1 MSKRTLV
8 IGWDGAPY
16 DKISGWVRNGKLKTL
31 QKLVSS
37 GAFGPLQT
45 TKLTIS
51 SCAWSTM
58 VTGKNAGKHGV
69 YDFFGTKFVGDS
81 YFREPINSRCR
92 RAKALW
98 NYMSDY
104 GYRTGVAN
112 IPITYPAERVNGFM
126 VGGMM
131 SPSVDAPGFTYP
143 SNLLKDYPR
152 LEEYRIDIE
161 GAKHLDRDKFIYE
174 VDKTIEERFN
184 LFKYLIKK
192 NDVDLFF
199 GVFTSSD
206 RFSHYMWHFFD
217 PNHPYRKNES
227 EEEIKK
233 YENSLLELYQKLDN
247 YLEDLIQEFGPDNV
261 MVVSDHGFASIYK
274 YFEFN
279 KWLYH
284 KGFLKFKPKEEWSEF
299 KHGKLNPK
307 RTYIYGKVD
316 WKNTVAYMIGK
327 RGSVYINLEGREPHG
342 IVKRN
347 EYEDVM
353 EELIKEIRKIK
364 DPDTGEYIVEDAL
377 PRDQIFHGPYVN
389 EAPDILT
396 FFKDK
401 YASIGYIL
409 DLNSDELFIVND
421 KPDLEL
427 ELGIERYAGIFIASG
442 MDYRKTDVTNA
453 WIGDVTPT
461 LLYSYGVPK
470 DTNMDGKVLDVFRD
484 DFTFKE
490 RKTRLS
496 LRERDIISRLKRSGK
511 I

>member
-16 DKISGWVRNGKLKTL
+16 DKISKWVQEGKLKNL
-31 QKLVSS
+31 GKLVDK
-37 GAFGPLQT
+37 GAFGPLET

-51 SCAWSTM
+51 SCAWTTM
-58 VTGKNAGKHGV
+58 VTGKNAGKHGI
-69 YDFFGTKFVGDS
+69 YDFFGTKFVSDS
-81 YFREPINSRCR
+81 YFREPINSKWR

-98 NYMSDY
+98 NYLSNY
-104 GYRTGVAN
+104 GYRVGTVN

-131 SPSVDAPGFTYP
+131 SPGVDAPGFTYP
-143 SNLLKDYPR
+143 ANLLKDYPK
-152 LEEYRIDIE
+152 LKEYRIDIE

-174 VDKTIEERFN
+174 VNKTIEERFN
-184 LFKYLIKK
+184 LFRYLIIKE
-192 NDVDLFF
+192 DVDLFF

-217 PNHPYRKNES
+217 QNHPYRKHES
-227 EEEIKK
+227 EEDLKK
-233 YENSLLELYQKLDN
+233 YKNSLLELYQKLDE
-247 YLEDLIQEFGPDNV
+247 YLGELISEFGPDNV

-279 KWLYH
+279 KWLYL
-284 KGFLKFKPKEEWSEF
+284 KGYLKFKPKSEWKEF

-316 WKNTVAYMIGK
+316 WSETQAYMIGK

-342 IVKRN
+342 VVKKE
-347 EYEDVM
+347 EYEDLV
-353 EELIKEIRKIK
+353 EELIKEIKKIK
-364 DPDTGEYIVEDAL
+364 DPETGEYIVQDAL
-377 PRDQIFHGPYVN
+377 PRDEIFSGPYLN

-401 YASIGYIL
+401 YASIGYIV
-409 DLNSDELFIVND
+409 DLNSEDLFIVND
-421 KPDLEL
+421 RPDLEL
-427 ELGIERYAGIFIASG
+427 ELGIERYAGIFVASG
-442 MDYRKTDVTNA
+442 LDYRHTNVNA

-461 LLYSYGVPK
+461 ILHTYGIPR
-470 DTNMDGKVLDVFRD
+470 DPDMDGKVLDIFAE
-484 DFTFKE
+484 DFVFKE
-490 RKTRLS
+490 RKAELS
-496 LRERDIISRLKRSGK
+496 KKEKSIIAKLKKLGK